1 MAEEAI
7 DGGRGEKWWKRRE
20 VVEEEIG
27 GGGGDKW
34 CAGMGGEP
42 TDSNTEGAV
51 ADTME
56 AEAGRQLK
64 KSSCRRD
71 AGAGG
76 GAGAGAAAAAAGTGQ
91 ERAFEIDAFCC
102 MFAEHHIARMSIA
115 MSHACFLV

>member
-1 MAEEAI
+1 
-7 DGGRGEKWWKRRE
+7 
-20 VVEEEIG
+20 
-27 GGGGDKW
+27 
-34 CAGMGGEP
+34 MGGEP

-71 AGAGG
+71 AGAG
-76 GAGAGAAAAAAGTGQ
+76 AGAAAAAAGTGQ

-102 MFAEHHIARMSIA
+102 MFAEHHIARISIA